1 MTWIGLGVLPER
13 WRLKIVLIGG
23 GGRSSASESDAVRV
37 EMDEVIE
44 GCLGRSMVDDGIW
57 EEGETYDC
65 VSERADRMGRRKYL
79 YRTRTF
85 SDRKKRPQGAITK
98 SLRGS

>member
-1 MTWIGLGVLPER
+1 VTWIGLGVLPER

-44 GCLGRSMVDDGIW
+44 GCWDGVW
-57 EEGETYDC
+57 WMMAYG
-65 VSERADRMGRRKYL
+65 
-79 YRTRTF
+79 
-85 SDRKKRPQGAITK
+85 KKARPMIA
-98 SLRGS
+98 